1 MKTGKL
7 PSQNYSNTRRY
18 EWVNELL
25 YLAVSGDKSRIACN
39 SELKAVSSK

>member
-1 MKTGKL
+1 MRGGKL
-7 PSQNYSNTRRY
+7 QSHNYSNTRRY
-18 EWVNELL
+18 ERVKELL